1 MIGRSEELAVLTA
14 MLDSVSPGGE
24 AAVVSGQAGIGKTT
38 LAAALSAR
46 ARHVG
51 FRELRCTGVQSEATA
66 GFAGLHELLRPVLD
80 DAVAL
85 PARQRAALRSA
96 FGESDGPADRLL
108 IHLAVLGLLEEVA
121 HRQRLLVV
129 VEDLQWLDRSSAEAL
144 EFVARRLSNAPI
156 LMVATVRTESGEPT
170 PLPSAQITR
179 LHLEPLPEVE
189 AALLLD
195 GLPHRLGEQERRQI
209 LAEAAGNPLAVREFA
224 AAVSARDGG
233 PAPAGPLPT
242 TARLERALLAEVD
255 ALPEASRRF
264 LLLAAVADV
273 ETLPELV
280 AAGRLLDLTPEDL
293 APAEDAGTVTLVGE
307 RVRFRH
313 PLLRSAVRG
322 AATWSDRAAAHTAL
336 AAATPDPGRA
346 AWHRAAL
353 AFAPD
358 ETIAAELEA
367 AARRSLQRGARPD
380 AVVTLRRAAALSVDT
395 EARARRLIAAAVAA
409 RQGGRAGEA
418 VQLLE
423 EALPLA
429 TAADVVATAASTE
442 VMLGVTVGTPVRPVG
457 EAVALAERLSGSSG
471 DDHRTRRAQVLVG
484 AAAWAWLQGVDEP
497 AGNRLAG
504 ALTALDPEGGDPMVA
519 IGSALVDP
527 VAHAARARAA
537 LPGLTEFVSDYAYT
551 GGTENHPGSSE
562 LVLAA
567 ARMAESIQ
575 DLSAAA
581 TLWDLGALFFRGGTG
596 ALSDEA
602 QVVTG
607 RGALRLATGR
617 LDEGLADSAHGERLA
632 EALDLPVLAGLAA
645 AAAARGHA
653 WSGADEAATRAGAR
667 ALELSGEHPAA
678 LVRALV
684 AWAAGLRALGRR
696 RHDEALAAL
705 RDVSV
710 HPSTALLALA
720 DLTEAAVRSGAA
732 STVEPVVAEG
742 ERVAEALRSVHL
754 QALVHRSRA
763 LLAPGADAADHFEAA
778 VEAGRRAG
786 SPLELARSRLAWG
799 EWLRRHGQVVSA
811 RGPLAEALHVFDT
824 EGAAPWAEL
833 AAAELRAAG
842 VVPSRSVPSTR
853 IEPAEVLTAQE
864 LQIARLAASG
874 LTNKAIADRVYLSH
888 RTIGAHLYRIYP
900 KVGVTSRGQLRDVLG
915 PVGG

>member
-1 MIGRSEELAVLTA
+1 MIGRTEQLAVLTA
-14 MLDSVSPGGE
+14 ILDSVAAGGR
-24 AAVVSGQAGIGKTT
+24 AAVVSGEAGIGKTT
-38 LAAALSAR
+38 LVAALSAQ
-46 ARHVG
+46 ARHAG

-80 DAVAL
+80 DAAAL
-85 PARQRAALRSA
+85 PGRQRAALRSA

-156 LMVATVRTESGEPT
+156 LMVATVRTGSGDPT
-170 PLPSAQITR
+170 PLPSTQITR
-179 LHLEPLPEVE
+179 LHLGPLDEEE

-195 GLPHRLGEQERRQI
+195 GLPHRLGEHDRRQI

-242 TARLERALLAEVD
+242 TARLERALLAGVD

-264 LLLAAVADV
+264 VLLAAVADV

-293 APAEDAGTVTLVGE
+293 APAEEAGAVTLVGE

-322 AATWSDRAAAHTAL
+322 AATWSDRAAAHAAL
-336 AAATPDPGRA
+336 AAATPDPGAA

-380 AVVTLRRAAALSVDT
+380 AVVTLRRAAALSAET
-395 EARARRLIAAAVAA
+395 GARARRLIAAAVAA
-409 RQGGRAGEA
+409 RQGGRACDA

-429 TAADVVATAASTE
+429 TGADVVATVASTE
-442 VMLGVTVGTPVRPVG
+442 VMLGVTAGTPVRTAG
-457 EAVALAERLSGSSG
+457 EAVALAEGLAGSRG
-471 DDHRTRRAQVLVG
+471 DEHPRQRAQVLVG
-484 AAAWAWLQGVDEP
+484 AAAWAWIQGVDEP
-497 AGNRLAG
+497 ARNRLAD
-504 ALTALDPEGGDPMVA
+504 ALSAVDPEGRDPMVA
-519 IGSALVDP
+519 IGLALVDP
-527 VAHAARARAA
+527 AAHAARARAA
-537 LPGLTEFVSDYAYT
+537 LPGLTGFVSDYAYT
-551 GGTENHPGSSE
+551 DRTENHPGSSE

-581 TLWDLGALFFRGGTG
+581 TLWDLGAQFFRGGTG
-596 ALSDEA
+596 VLSDEA
-602 QVVTG
+602 QVFTG

-617 LDEGLADSAHGERLA
+617 LDEGLADSAHGEQLA
-632 EALDLPVLAGLAA
+632 GELDLPVLAGLAA

-653 WSGADEAATRAGAR
+653 WSGADEAAARARAR
-667 ALELSGEHPAA
+667 ALELSGEQPSA

-684 AWAAGLRALGRR
+684 AWAAGLGALGRR
-696 RHDEALAAL
+696 RYEEALPAL
-705 RDVSV
+705 RDVLV
-710 HPSTALLALA
+710 HPSTALLALG

-732 STVEPVVAEG
+732 STIEPVVAEA
-742 ERVAEALRSVHL
+742 ERVAAALRSTHL

-763 LLAPGADAADHFEAA
+763 LLAPGAEAAERFEAA
-778 VEAGRRAG
+778 VETGQRAG

-799 EWLRRHGQVVSA
+799 EWLRRHGQVVAA
-811 RGPLAEALHVFDT
+811 RGHLAEALHVFDT

-842 VVPSRSVPSTR
+842 VVPSRSTPSAR
-853 IEPAEVLTAQE
+853 IDPAQVLTAQE

-915 PVGG
+915 PVGA